1 MSRNIF
7 YGEYEHTLDEKG
19 RVILPAKFR
28 EMLGE
33 RCHITV
39 GYDSCITVYD
49 EEGWNVFLDK
59 LITDLEHETDED
71 YRRHVRIMSSG
82 GMDVN
87 IDKQG
92 RMLLPPSLRVRAK
105 IDKEVTIVGNLNKI
119 EIWPSAAWNA
129 YLNDEMNPLE
139 KVSQKVEEKKNGR
152 V

>member
-1 MSRNIF
+1 
-7 YGEYEHTLDEKG
+7 
-19 RVILPAKFR
+19 
-28 EMLGE
+28 
-33 RCHITV
+33 
-39 GYDSCITVYD
+39 
-49 EEGWNVFLDK
+49 
-59 LITDLEHETDED
+59 
-71 YRRHVRIMSSG
+71 MSSG